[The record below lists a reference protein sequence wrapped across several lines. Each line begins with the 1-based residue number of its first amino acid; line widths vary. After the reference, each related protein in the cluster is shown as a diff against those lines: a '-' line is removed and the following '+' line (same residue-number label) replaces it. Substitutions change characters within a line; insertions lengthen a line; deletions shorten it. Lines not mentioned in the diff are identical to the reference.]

1 MKINFIER
9 DCLICGNYKKLKLE
23 IYPDINPKFD
33 SHLIRNYWSGFFK
46 ENVFFPYYRCNCG
59 FLLNKSFP
67 DENSLKKLYS
77 YQNDNVIYGDVK
89 LDLKTKLYYLNQL
102 KNFLPDPKK
111 KYKILEIGADNGNFI
126 KLLSTIYKNA
136 DFYSIEPNIN
146 MQKKLKKI
154 TKFNFTSINDIK
166 NNLKFDLI
174 IGIHTFDHISQLN
187 DYFEKLLN
195 HINDMGLVFGVVHN
209 ENSYMARLFKKKW
222 PIFRL
227 QHPHLFNHKTI
238 NDFFIKYK
246 FKKVFINRTKNYFN
260 IGFLINQLSLSL
272 FKIKTTFPKFFS
284 VGIKLGNFAFLY
296 QKINQ

>member
-1 MKINFIER
+1 MKINFIAR
-9 DCLICGNYKKLKLE
+9 DCLVCGSYKKHKLE

-33 SHLIRNYWSGFFK
+33 SNLIRNYWSGFFK

-59 FLLNKSFP
+59 FLFNKSFP
-67 DENSLKKLYS
+67 NENSLKKLYS
-77 YQNDNVIYGDVK
+77 YQNDNIIYGDVK

-102 KNFLPDPKK
+102 KNFLPNFKK

-126 KLLSTIYKNA
+126 KLLSSIYKNA

-154 TKFNFTSINDIK
+154 TKLNFTSINDIK

-187 DYFEKLLN
+187 DYFEKLLK
-195 HINDMGLVFGVVHN
+195 HLKDMGLVYGVVHN
-209 ENSYMARLFKKKW
+209 ESSYMARLFKKRW

-227 QHPHLFNHKTI
+227 QHPHLFNHQTL

-260 IGFLINQLSLSL
+260 IGFLINQLFLSL
-272 FKIKTTFPKFFS
+272 FKIKTTFPKLFS
-284 VGIKLGNFAFLY
+284 IGIKLGNFAFLY
-296 QKINQ
+296 QKK